1 MDSTN
6 LSCVN
11 TVGGGAGR
19 VEHPAMM
26 NATPVTINVVVN
38 TPLLL
43 EMTVLQV
50 FFIQGFLSVI

>member
-1 MDSTN
+1 
-6 LSCVN
+6 
-11 TVGGGAGR
+11 
-19 VEHPAMM
+19 MM

-50 FFIQGFLSVI
+50 FFIQGFLSVIWNLI